1 MKRIGSTKLGSGGP
15 VILVV
20 AGINLFLL
28 LCMCVLLG
36 THVLPRYGVNVRP
49 AASHFVMSAYDR
61 SQTHLITISAG
72 MPPCYYLEGKLIPG
86 GLNGVEEQLNAWDCA
101 SPARVVVLLVADD
114 VVPSGDVQRLA
125 DRILLHGFTCMIA
138 ARPDLNSNS

>member
-1 MKRIGSTKLGSGGP
+1 MKRIRSTKLGSGGP

-36 THVLPRYGVNVRP
+36 THVLPRYGVDVRP
-49 AASHFVMSAYDR
+49 AESHFVMTTYDR
-61 SQTHLITISAG
+61 NQTHLITVTAG

-86 GLNGVEEQLNAWDCA
+86 GLNGVEEQLRAWDCS
-101 SPARVVVLLVADD
+101 SPARVVVLVVADD
-114 VVPSGDVQRLA
+114 VVPSGDVQRLV
-125 DRILLHGFTCMIA
+125 DRILLHRFTCVMA
-138 ARPDLNSNS
+138 GRPALSSNS

>member
-1 MKRIGSTKLGSGGP
+1 MKRIRSTKLGSGGAT
-15 VILVV
+15 ILVV
-20 AGINLFLL
+20 AGMNLFLL

-49 AASHFVMSAYDR
+49 AASNFVMSAYDR
-61 SQTHLITISAG
+61 SQTHLITITSG

-86 GLNGVEEQLNAWDCA
+86 GINGVEEQLRAWDCP

-114 VVPSGDVQRLA
+114 VVPTGDVQRLA
-125 DRILLHGFTCMIA
+125 DRIMQHGFTCMLA
-138 ARPDLNSNS
+138 GRPDLNS

>member
-1 MKRIGSTKLGSGGP
+1 MKRIRSTKLGSGGP

-36 THVLPRYGVNVRP
+36 THLLPRYGVNVRP

-61 SQTHLITISAG
+61 SQTHLITITSG
-72 MPPCYYLEGKLIPG
+72 MPPCYYLEGKRIAG
-86 GLNGVEEQLNAWDCA
+86 GLNGVEELLDSWKCN
-101 SPARVVVLLVADD
+101 SPSRVVVMLVADD
-114 VVPSGDVQRLA
+114 AVPAGDVQRLT
-125 DRILLHGFTCMIA
+125 DRILLRGYTCMMA
-138 ARPDLNSNS
+138 ARPDLNP